1 MARKSGKIIL
11 LVSLGL
17 IILLIIVARP
27 PATEGTTQNRAK
39 LRIMISGQRSGS
51 HQSEPIDGADVLVM
65 SNDGGFQATP
75 TTDSQGTANA
85 VDVPFGKT
93 LIQVTAQGWITD
105 GHSYDLN
112 QKEQTIAIK
121 LKPSQ
126 EAAPTPTP
134 TPTPNARIAGVS
146 NQPVNRTALRTRLQR
161 VARLVRRAKKG
172 SSAQSFR

>member
-17 IILLIIVARP
+17 IVLLIIVARP

-65 SNDGGFQATP
+65 SDDGSFQATP

-85 VDVPFGKT
+85 ADVPFGKT
-93 LIQVTAQGWITD
+93 LIQVTAQSWITD

-112 QKEQTIAIK
+112 KKEQTIAIK

-134 TPTPNARIAGVS
+134 TPNARIAGVS
-146 NQPVNRTALRTRLQR
+146 NQPVNRRALRTRLQR